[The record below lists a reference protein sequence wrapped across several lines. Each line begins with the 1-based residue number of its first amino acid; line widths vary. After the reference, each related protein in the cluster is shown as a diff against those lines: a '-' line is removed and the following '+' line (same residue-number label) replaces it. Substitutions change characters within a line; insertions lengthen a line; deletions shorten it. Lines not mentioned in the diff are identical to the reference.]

1 MDVITISE
9 TWLNSTVTNAEVS
22 IDGYKLFR
30 QDRSRKRGGG
40 VCAFIREDIKVTIL
54 KDISQVSLCH
64 FQQLWLKLQSKKL
77 KSVVICVSYRPPDC
91 PLSCFEDLLKPN
103 FIHSLTLNKP
113 IVILGDLNCNV
124 LTDNPEN
131 KALAS
136 FMSDVNLKQVIT
148 TPTRITES
156 SSSLIDVIMV
166 SHPDIIYENGVINT
180 TISDH
185 LPVFVRLNLKIP
197 RPPPCYITVRS
208 YANYDPVNF
217 STDLASKAPELLTIF
232 DEFDVNT
239 KLSIFNKVFQS
250 TLPDHAPIK
259 TIKVRSRPCPYVTH
273 EIKELMKYRNS
284 LHRTYLNTRRSNDWT
299 NFKETCDL
307 VKATLVSAEQ
317 DYIRSEVED
326 NKNNPSSLWKVIK
339 SRVPSKNRAPQVY
352 NKDPKVLVEE
362 FNHFFTSVG
371 KNTADSA
378 STIASTINASMQ
390 PDPSL
395 LSPNSSVADSTT
407 ITFSFQP
414 VSCNEVKRIILTL
427 PSNKSPGFDK
437 VTTKV
442 IRDSLPVILGP
453 LTDIINCSFI
463 TSTFP
468 DEWKIT
474 EVIPLLK
481 DGDKDQPAN
490 NRPLSLL
497 VGASKICEKIALNQF
512 ISFLENS
519 NKLTP
524 YQSGN
529 RQSHST
535 ETLNISVNDMI
546 LEAMDKKMI
555 SALVL
560 LDLSKAFDSINHQL
574 LLQKLNYV
582 GASHSAVSWFR
593 SYLYGRAQS
602 VRIGSTISS
611 RLPITH
617 GVPQGAIFSPI
628 LFCIY
633 LSDLPTINRRCHLE
647 SYVDDSKLLLS
658 FPVKD
663 IDSAKA
669 TIEQDLHR
677 VAKWCSLNDL
687 LINPTKTK
695 LLLVGTRQMT
705 NSLPTDFKLDF
716 LGKQITP
723 SSSGKDLGVVIDSHL
738 TYDDHIDSIVSS
750 CMGKLCQISRVK
762 DSFDKDTLC
771 LMVSS
776 LVTSKLF
783 YCSSVW
789 SNTSSKNVKKLQAV
803 QNFAS
808 RIVSNTRKFD
818 HITPAMEE
826 LEWLPIKDLLLYR
839 DTIMTYKCIHGMA
852 PYYLTSKF
860 CNRASIHGRKT
871 RNCDQL
877 QIPLYTSAAGQR
889 SFKFRGAK
897 IWNSLDT
904 DLKEHKSLK
913 NFKLALKSRL
923 FSNLY
928 R

>member
-1 MDVITISE
+1 
-9 TWLNSTVTNAEVS
+9 
-22 IDGYKLFR
+22 
-30 QDRSRKRGGG
+30 
-40 VCAFIREDIKVTIL
+40 
-54 KDISQVSLCH
+54 
-64 FQQLWLKLQSKKL
+64 
-77 KSVVICVSYRPPDC
+77 
-91 PLSCFEDLLKPN
+91 
-103 FIHSLTLNKP
+103 
-113 IVILGDLNCNV
+113 
-124 LTDNPEN
+124 
-131 KALAS
+131 
-136 FMSDVNLKQVIT
+136 MSNHC
-148 TPTRITES
+148 
-156 SSSLIDVIMV
+156 LI
-166 SHPDIIYENGVINT
+166 
-180 TISDH
+180 
-185 LPVFVRLNLKIP
+185 
-197 RPPPCYITVRS
+197 
-208 YANYDPVNF
+208 
-217 STDLASKAPELLTIF
+217 
-232 DEFDVNT
+232 
-239 KLSIFNKVFQS
+239 
-250 TLPDHAPIK
+250 
-259 TIKVRSRPCPYVTH
+259 
-273 EIKELMKYRNS
+273 
-284 LHRTYLNTRRSNDWT
+284 
-299 NFKETCDL
+299 
-307 VKATLVSAEQ
+307 
-317 DYIRSEVED
+317 
-326 NKNNPSSLWKVIK
+326 
-339 SRVPSKNRAPQVY
+339 
-352 NKDPKVLVEE
+352 
-362 FNHFFTSVG
+362 
-371 KNTADSA
+371 
-378 STIASTINASMQ
+378 
-390 PDPSL
+390 
-395 LSPNSSVADSTT
+395 
-407 ITFSFQP
+407 
-414 VSCNEVKRIILTL
+414 
-427 PSNKSPGFDK
+427 
-437 VTTKV
+437 
-442 IRDSLPVILGP
+442 
-453 LTDIINCSFI
+453 
-463 TSTFP
+463 
-468 DEWKIT
+468 
-474 EVIPLLK
+474 
-481 DGDKDQPAN
+481 
-490 NRPLSLL
+490 
-497 VGASKICEKIALNQF
+497 
-512 ISFLENS
+512 
-519 NKLTP
+519 
-524 YQSGN
+524 
-529 RQSHST
+529 
-535 ETLNISVNDMI
+535 
-546 LEAMDKKMI
+546 KKMI

-560 LDLSKAFDSINHQL
+560 LDLSKAFDGINHQL
-574 LLQKLNYV
+574 LLQKLNHI
-582 GASHSAVSWFR
+582 GASHSAVSWFC
-593 SYLYGRAQS
+593 SYLNGRTQS

-677 VAKWCSLNDL
+677 VAKWCSLNDI

-705 NSLPTDFKLDF
+705 NTLPTDFKLDF
-716 LGKQITP
+716 VGKQITP

-776 LVTSKLF
+776 LVMSKLF

-803 QNFAS
+803 QNFAC

-852 PYYLTSKF
+852 PHYLTSKF

-913 NFKLALKSRL
+913 HFKLALKSRL

-928 R
+928 K